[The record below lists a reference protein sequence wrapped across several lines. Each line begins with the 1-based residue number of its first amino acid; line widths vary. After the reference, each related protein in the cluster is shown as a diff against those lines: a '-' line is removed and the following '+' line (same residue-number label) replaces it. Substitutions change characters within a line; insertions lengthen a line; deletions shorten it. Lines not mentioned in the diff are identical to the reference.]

1 MPGNLVLAGYIGC
14 GNLGD
19 DAVML
24 GLVEGLRNDGF
35 TFTIMS
41 GSPEETYRNYSL
53 RSIDRRNKRQFEE
66 ELARSDALV
75 FPGGSIFQDVTSIAS
90 VKYYADLISKAKS
103 MGKKVILVGQGIG
116 PLNNFLSKG
125 MATSALNK
133 ADAITVRDPGSF
145 QTLRTLGVKTP
156 IKVAADTSFLMP
168 VTQPVEGQE
177 EFSVGA
183 MRTVGVSVR
192 PFGKDKEVAL
202 IFGEFCRLAFTSG
215 VMPVLIE
222 MDRNEDGPL
231 IMEIAKLQ
239 GGKIPDIRKLST
251 PMQIQQRMSRMD
263 TVVAMRLHA
272 GILAS
277 AVGVPPLM
285 VSYDPKV
292 MAFSRL
298 LDLGSALS
306 LEGLTGQRLFES
318 YIAFQKD
325 RDRNIKLVQKKREEL
340 VELARISLDT
350 VRMILNTSS
359 TL

>member
-1 MPGNLVLAGYIGC
+1 MGC

-24 GLVEGLRNDGF
+24 GLIQGLSQDGF
-35 TFTIMS
+35 TFSVMS

-53 RSIDRRNKRQFEE
+53 RSIDRRNKKQFEE
-66 ELARSDALV
+66 EMARSDALV

-103 MGKKVILVGQGIG
+103 MGKKVLLLGQGVG
-116 PLNNFLSKG
+116 PLNNFLSKR
-125 MATSALNK
+125 MATAALNK

-168 VTQPVEGQE
+168 ANLSGEGVEG
-177 EFSVGA
+177 FTVGT

-202 IFGEFCRLAFTSG
+202 IFGEFCRLVFQSG

-231 IMEIAKLQ
+231 ILEIAKLQ
-239 GGKIPDIRKLST
+239 GGKIPDIRKLNT
-251 PMQIQQRMSRMD
+251 PMQIQQRIARMD

-292 MAFSRL
+292 MAFARL
-298 LDLGSALS
+298 LDLGNALS
-306 LEGLTGQRLFES
+306 LEGLTGQRLFEAFQ
-318 YIAFQKD
+318 AFQKD
-325 RDRNIKLVQKKREEL
+325 RDRNAKMLVKKRAEM
-340 VELARISLDT
+340 VELAQISADT
-350 VRMILNTSS
+350 VRSMLKSPAK
-359 TL
+359 L